1 MISAMK
7 HNDEK
12 KYGVTE
18 VARRLKRSTARIR
31 QICIAKKVGICY
43 GDKYRMLSEN
53 DVKYIASF
61 LSDRE

>member
-31 QICIAKKVGICY
+31 QICIAEKIGICY
-43 GDKYRMLSEN
+43 GDRYRVLSEN
-53 DVKYIASF
+53 DVKLIATF
-61 LSDRE
+61 LRDSK